1 MGKLKILLVDDEP
14 ALTRILKMN
23 LEATG
28 RFEVMVENKGSQ
40 ALKTAKAFGP
50 DLVFLDIVMP
60 DIEGSE
66 VARQLKADEKL
77 KSVPIVFLTA
87 TVTPDEIRTYG
98 NVIGGNPFLAKPATL
113 EQVLQC
119 IERFVKG

>member
-1 MGKLKILLVDDEP
+1 MRKIKILLIDDEP

-28 RFEVMVENKGSQ
+28 RFEVVAENNSSQ
-40 ALKTAKAFGP
+40 ALKTAKIFGP
-50 DLVFLDIVMP
+50 DLIFLDIVMP
-60 DIEGSE
+60 NIEGSD
-66 VARQLKADEKL
+66 VAGQLKSDEKL

-87 TVTPDEIRTYG
+87 TVTADDIRNYG

-113 EQVLQC
+113 EQVIQC
-119 IERFVKG
+119 IERYVKI